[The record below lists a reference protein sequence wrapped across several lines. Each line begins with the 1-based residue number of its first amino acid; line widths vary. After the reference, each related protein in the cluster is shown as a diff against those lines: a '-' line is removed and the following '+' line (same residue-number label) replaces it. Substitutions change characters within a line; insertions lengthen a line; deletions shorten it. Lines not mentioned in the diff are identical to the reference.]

1 MSNENI
7 RELAY
12 EDYCAGL
19 KYKEIADKYNVKL
32 STIKSWATRYWK
44 KKKLQPKEKVATKSI
59 KRLQPQN
66 EDTSHKIVKELGPGE
81 AVELTPEEM
90 KELNP
95 AGTEMKICSFLWTYY
110 GYPTSDYEGVNVEV
124 MRYKN
129 GRILAE
135 NDKEKN
141 QATDIDYVSGVP
153 DSGTPHAIGYANQ
166 SRIPFAR
173 PFIKYT
179 PTWPRSFMPANQSDR
194 NKVAKMKQI
203 PILELI
209 KDFYADESHMHM
221 VTPGMLYISHPTELG
236 TLYSFS
242 ELEAISRV
250 CRKAGIPLYLDGA
263 RLGYGLAA
271 DGTDVTL
278 KDVARLCDVFYI
290 GGTKIG
296 TLFGEA
302 VVVTRPD
309 LLKNFIP
316 LVKQHGALLA
326 KGRLLGVQFETLFTD
341 GLYMEISRHAVN
353 MAMKLKKAFTD
364 NGYRLFIDSPT
375 NQQFVYLPN
384 EEIDRLRKIAS
395 FELWGPR
402 KDKETPVRFVTNW
415 ATREE
420 DVNEF
425 ISHLVKEH

>member
-1 MSNENI
+1 M
-7 RELAY
+7 LHFDC
-12 EDYCAGL
+12 DY
-19 KYKEIADKYNVKL
+19 
-32 STIKSWATRYWK
+32 
-44 KKKLQPKEKVATKSI
+44 
-59 KRLQPQN
+59 
-66 EDTSHKIVKELGPGE
+66 
-81 AVELTPEEM
+81 M
-90 KELNP
+90 
-95 AGTEMKICSFLWTYY
+95 
-110 GYPTSDYEGVNVEV
+110 EGAHPEV
-124 MRYKN
+124 MRRLMETNLEQTPGY
-129 GRILAE
+129 G
-135 NDKEKN
+135 ND
-141 QATDIDYVSGVP
+141 
-153 DSGTPHAIGYANQ
+153 
-166 SRIPFAR
+166 R
-173 PFIKYT
+173 YT
-179 PTWPRSFMPANQSDR
+179 GN
-194 NKVAKMKQI
+194 AKKL
-203 PILELI
+203 ILEACGLDGKTGKVFLLVGGTQTNATVIDGLLARHEGVLAADTAHINVHEAGAIESTGHKVLALPSYNGKVKAADIEKYI

-221 VTPGMLYISHPTELG
+221 VTPGMVYISHPTELG

-271 DGTDVTL
+271 DGTDVTM

-364 NGYRLFIDSPT
+364 NGYRLLIDSPT

-402 KDKETPVRFVTNW
+402 KDKETPVRLVTNW

-420 DVNEF
+420 DVNEL

>member
-1 MSNENI
+1 M
-7 RELAY
+7 LHFDC
-12 EDYCAGL
+12 DY
-19 KYKEIADKYNVKL
+19 
-32 STIKSWATRYWK
+32 
-44 KKKLQPKEKVATKSI
+44 
-59 KRLQPQN
+59 
-66 EDTSHKIVKELGPGE
+66 
-81 AVELTPEEM
+81 M
-90 KELNP
+90 
-95 AGTEMKICSFLWTYY
+95 
-110 GYPTSDYEGVNVEV
+110 EGAHPEV
-124 MRYKN
+124 MRRLMETNLEQTPGY
-129 GRILAE
+129 G
-135 NDKEKN
+135 ND
-141 QATDIDYVSGVP
+141 
-153 DSGTPHAIGYANQ
+153 
-166 SRIPFAR
+166 R
-173 PFIKYT
+173 YT
-179 PTWPRSFMPANQSDR
+179 GN
-194 NKVAKMKQI
+194 AKKL
-203 PILELI
+203 ILEACGLDGKTGKVFLLVGGTQTNATVIDGLLARHEGVLAADTAHINVHEAGAIESTGHKVLALPSYDGKVKAADIEKYI